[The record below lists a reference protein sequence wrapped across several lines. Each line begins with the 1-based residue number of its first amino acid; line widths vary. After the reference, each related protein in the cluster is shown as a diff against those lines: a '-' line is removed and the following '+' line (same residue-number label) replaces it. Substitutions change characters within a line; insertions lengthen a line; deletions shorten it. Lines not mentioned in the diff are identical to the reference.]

1 MKKTTR
7 KTLQFY
13 WEQAVRYKRTVFA
26 TIFSVTV
33 VAFLQAVIPLYF
45 KRFIDLIAG
54 SAPVTAHISE
64 FILIL
69 FIIAG
74 LELIQWSFR
83 RISDFSVSYF
93 ASHIMADLTDMCF
106 AYLHKHSFTFF
117 DNSFGGSLVKKVKWF
132 ANAFETIAD
141 RIIFD
146 IMPLVLSIGF
156 IVIILAQ
163 RNIWLGLGVIVWAI
177 IFIGINTVFSNWKLE
192 YDIKRNEA
200 ETHATGL
207 LADTITNH
215 SVLRLFNG
223 YARESRRFEEE
234 NAGVQ
239 RLRIFTWNL
248 NNIFEAIQGFLAII
262 LEIGIMMY
270 AVFLWR
276 RGVLTIGDFF
286 LIQTYLVNIIMHIWD
301 FGRILRNVYERL
313 SDAEEMTVILTT
325 PHEIKDVPSAKELVV
340 QHGEIVFDRVDF
352 LYHQTRKVLDGFSL
366 TIRAHEHVALIG
378 SSGAGKTTI
387 VKALLRMH
395 DLDGGKIKIDGQNIA
410 HVTQESLWR
419 AISLVPQ
426 DPTLFHRS
434 LMENIRYGR
443 PEASDEEVI
452 EASKKARCHDF
463 ISDFPEGYNTYVGER
478 GVKLSGGERQRVAIA
493 RAILRNSPILVFDEA
508 TSSLDSESEIQI
520 QEALTNLMHEKTVVV
535 IAHRLST
542 IRKMDRIIVIENGK
556 VVDDGSHDE
565 LMHKEGIYKKLWSIQ
580 AGGFI

>member
-13 WEQAVRYKRTVFA
+13 WEQAVRYKATVLA
-26 TIFSVTV
+26 TLLSVTV
-33 VAFLQAVIPLYF
+33 VAFLQAIIPLYF
-45 KRFIDLIAG
+45 KRFIDLVAG
-54 SAPVTAHISE
+54 STPVTAHISE

-74 LELIQWSFR
+74 LELIQWSVR
-83 RISDFSVSYF
+83 RISSFCVSYF
-93 ASHIMADLTDMCF
+93 ESHIMADLTDMCF
-106 AYLHKHSFTFF
+106 AYLHRHSFTFF

-163 RNIWLGLGVIVWAI
+163 RNIWLGLGVTVWAVV
-177 IFIGINTVFSNWKLE
+177 FIGINTVFSNWKLE

-223 YARESRRFEEE
+223 YFRELRKFKGE
-234 NAGVQ
+234 NAKVQ
-239 RLRIFTWNL
+239 KLRIFTWNL
-248 NNIFEAIQGFLAII
+248 NNIFDAIQGFLAIG
-262 LEIGIMMY
+262 LEIGVMMY
-270 AVFLWR
+270 AVFLWK
-276 RGVLTIGDFF
+276 RGILTIGDFF
-286 LIQTYLVNIIMHIWD
+286 LIQTYLGSIFMHIWD
-301 FGRILRNVYERL
+301 FGRVLRNVYERL

-325 PHEIKDVPSAKELVV
+325 PHEIKDVADAKELVV
-340 QHGEIVFDRVDF
+340 KQGEIVFDRVDF

-366 TIRAHEHVALIG
+366 TIKPHEHVAFIG

-395 DLDGGKIKIDGQNIA
+395 DLDGGKILIDGQKIA
-410 HVTQESLWR
+410 NVTQESLWQ

-443 PEASDEEVI
+443 PDASDEEVI
-452 EASKKARCHDF
+452 EAAKKARCHDF
-463 ISDFPEGYNTYVGER
+463 ISNCPEKYDTYVGER

-493 RAILRNSPILVFDEA
+493 RAILRGSPILVFDEA

-520 QEALTNLMHEKTVVV
+520 QEALTNLMKDKTVLV

-542 IRKMDRIIVIENGK
+542 IRKMDRIIVIEKGK

-565 LMHKEGIYKKLWSIQ
+565 LMHKEGVYKKLWSIQ